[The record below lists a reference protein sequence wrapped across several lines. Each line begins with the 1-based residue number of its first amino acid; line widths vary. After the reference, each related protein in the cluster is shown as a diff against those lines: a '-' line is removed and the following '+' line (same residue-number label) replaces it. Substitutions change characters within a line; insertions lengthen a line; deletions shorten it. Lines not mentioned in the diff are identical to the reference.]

1 MLWLTVSVMSIPV
14 RCIAA
19 TALALVVGSPSL
31 AQSISE
37 KATCKLTNTEAN
49 KTLYE
54 GACKVTQS
62 QSGANTIFKVKMG
75 SAEPYLFAGQRGDSN
90 WMRGPE
96 RVQFTDLPNGAIFR
110 WGSFALVIAE

>member
-1 MLWLTVSVMSIPV
+1 MFARISLATV
-14 RCIAA
+14 
-19 TALALVVGSPSL
+19 LVVVAASPSL

-75 SAEPYLFAGQRGDSN
+75 SAEPYLFAGQRGNTN

>member
-1 MLWLTVSVMSIPV
+1 
-14 RCIAA
+14 
-19 TALALVVGSPSL
+19 
-31 AQSISE
+31 
-37 KATCKLTNTEAN
+37 
-49 KTLYE
+49 
-54 GACKVTQS
+54 
-62 QSGANTIFKVKMG
+62 MG

>member
-1 MLWLTVSVMSIPV
+1 MLTRLLT
-14 RCIAA
+14 A
-19 TALALVVGSPSL
+19 TALAMAITSPSL

-37 KATCKLTNTEAN
+37 KATCKLTNTAAN

-62 QSGANTIFKVKMG
+62 QSGTNTIFRVKMG
-75 SAEPYLFAGQRGDSN
+75 SAEPYLFAGQRGNPN

-96 RVQFTDLPNGAIFR
+96 RVQFTDLPNGGIFR
-110 WGSFALVIAE
+110 WGTFALVVAE

>member
-1 MLWLTVSVMSIPV
+1 MAIM
-14 RCIAA
+14 
-19 TALALVVGSPSL
+19 LVVVAASPSL
-31 AQSISE
+31 TQSIRG
-37 KATCKLTNTEAN
+37 KGTCKRTNTEAN

-62 QSGANTIFKVKMG
+62 QSGANTIFKVKIG
-75 SAEPYLFAGQRGDSN
+75 SAELDLFAGQRGNAN

>member
-1 MLWLTVSVMSIPV
+1 MFARISLATV
-14 RCIAA
+14 
-19 TALALVVGSPSL
+19 LVVFAAIPSL

-62 QSGANTIFKVKMG
+62 QSGVNTIFKVKMG
-75 SAEPYLFAGQRGDSN
+75 SAEPYLFAGQRGNAN
-90 WMRGPE
+90 WMSGAE

-110 WGSFALVIAE
+110 WSSFALVIAE